1 MDGFEQLTG
10 RRAPATIEVGGV
22 LIGRGSRV
30 VLRPGAG
37 GDVFDRAIAGK
48 LAVVDGIHETMEG
61 SVQLAVVVED
71 DPGRELGHKR
81 QPGHRFF
88 FSPDDVEPLAQ
99 APPPARRVLVAGI
112 GNIFMGDD
120 GFGVEVARRLAE
132 RELPRGAEVSD
143 FGIRGLDLVYA
154 LGEGYD
160 AAVFVDAV
168 PRGEAPGTLFLIEP
182 DLEPSDEPVAL
193 DAHGMDPVKVL
204 ALAAQLGSVPE
215 RVLVVG
221 CEPTNVM
228 TGDEEELV
236 GELSEPVMAAVDEAV
251 ALVESVLGELTK
263 EGGGDGE
270 GRDGGGA
277 GGAGAGAEGNA
288 A

>member
-1 MDGFEQLTG
+1 MDGFEQLSG
-10 RRAPATIEVGGV
+10 RAPASVEVAGV
-22 LIGRGSRV
+22 QIGRGSRV
-30 VLRPGAG
+30 VLRPGPG

-88 FSPDDVEPLAQ
+88 FSPSDVEPLAQ
-99 APPPARRVLVAGI
+99 EPPPTKRVLVAGI

-120 GFGVEVARRLAE
+120 GFGVEVARQLGE
-132 RELPRGAEVSD
+132 RDLPRGTEVSD

-168 PRGEAPGTLFLIEP
+168 PRGEEPGTVFLIEP
-182 DLEPSDEPVAL
+182 ELEATDEPVAL

-215 RVLVVG
+215 RILVVG
-221 CEPTNVM
+221 CEPRTRM
-228 TGDEEELV
+228 TGDEEEIV
-236 GELSEPVMAAVDEAV
+236 GELSEPVRAAVDEAV
-251 ALVESVLGELTK
+251 ALVESVLGELM
-263 EGGGDGE
+263 EEPDLQGGSS
-270 GRDGGGA
+270 
-277 GGAGAGAEGNA
+277 
-288 A
+288 

>member
-1 MDGFEQLTG
+1 MDGFEQLSG
-10 RRAPATIEVGGV
+10 RAPASVEVAGV
-22 LIGRGSRV
+22 KIGRGSRV

-88 FSPDDVEPLAQ
+88 FSPSDVEPLAQ
-99 APPPARRVLVAGI
+99 AAPPTRRVLVAGI

-120 GFGVEVARRLAE
+120 GFGVEVAKRLGE
-132 RELPRGAEVSD
+132 RELPRGVEVSD

-168 PRGEAPGTLFLIEP
+168 PRGEPPGTLFVIEP
-182 DLEPSDEPVAL
+182 PLEPSDEPVGL

-204 ALAAQLGSVPE
+204 ALAGQLGSVPE

-221 CEPTNVM
+221 CEPASRM
-228 TGDEEELV
+228 SGDEEELV
-236 GELSEPVMAAVDEAV
+236 GELSEPVRAAVDEAV
-251 ALVESVLGELTK
+251 ELVESVL
-263 EGGGDGE
+263 
-270 GRDGGGA
+270 RDLLEA
-277 GGAGAGAEGNA
+277 NDATRR
-288 A
+288 

>member
-1 MDGFEQLTG
+1 MDGFEGLSG
-10 RRAPATIEVGGV
+10 RAPASVEVAGV
-22 LIGRGSRV
+22 QIGRGSRV

-61 SVQLAVVVED
+61 SVQLAVVVDD

-88 FSPDDVEPLAQ
+88 FSPADVEPLAQ
-99 APPPARRVLVAGI
+99 PPPPTTRVLVAGI

-120 GFGVEVARRLAE
+120 GFGVEVAKRLAD
-132 RELPRGAEVSD
+132 RELPPGAEVSD

-168 PRGEAPGTLFLIEP
+168 PRGEVPGTLFVIEP
-182 DLEPSDEPVAL
+182 ELDASPDEPVAL

-204 ALAAQLGSVPE
+204 ALAGQLGSVPE

-221 CEPTNVM
+221 CEPTNRM

-236 GELSEPVMAAVDEAV
+236 GELSEPVRAAVDEAV
-251 ALVESVLGELTK
+251 ALVESVLADLLDANDDR
-263 EGGGDGE
+263 GGDP
-270 GRDGGGA
+270 
-277 GGAGAGAEGNA
+277 
-288 A
+288 

>member
-1 MDGFEQLTG
+1 
-10 RRAPATIEVGGV
+10 
-22 LIGRGSRV
+22 
-30 VLRPGAG
+30 
-37 GDVFDRAIAGK
+37 
-48 LAVVDGIHETMEG
+48 
-61 SVQLAVVVED
+61 VVED

-88 FSPDDVEPLAQ
+88 FSPSDVEPLAQ
-99 APPPARRVLVAGI
+99 EPPPTRRVLVAGI
-112 GNIFMGDD
+112 GNIFMADD
-120 GFGVEVARRLAE
+120 GFGVEVARRLNE
-132 RELPRGAEVSD
+132 RELPRGAEVAD

-168 PRGEAPGTLFLIEP
+168 PRGEAPGTLFVIEP
-182 DLEPSDEPVAL
+182 ELESPDEPVAL

-221 CEPTNVM
+221 CEPAARM

-236 GELSEPVMAAVDEAV
+236 GELSPPVRAALDEAV
-251 ALVESVLGELTK
+251 ALVESVLAELLDANDAQ
-263 EGGGDGE
+263 GGSP
-270 GRDGGGA
+270 
-277 GGAGAGAEGNA
+277 
-288 A
+288 